1 MSRWAPDL
9 GAARVIGSGR
19 TVAMLR
25 RDATI
30 DWWCPSTFDD
40 PPLCWQL
47 LDPHGGVAT
56 FQLAALLTSRDAYR
70 PTGAVVA
77 PRTSLPQA
85 PGHQRQPR
93 WCGATPS
100 WPAPYT
106 YLTPPRSRRCL
117 AGCESGKCWPTALL
131 HAARPRHG
139 DIWGFL
145 TPP

>member
-56 FQLAALLTSRDAYR
+56 FQLAALLTSRDVSADR
-70 PTGAVVA
+70 CGGG
-77 PRTSLPQA
+77 PQDEPA
-85 PGHQRQPR
+85 PGAGP
-93 WCGATPS
+93 
-100 WPAPYT
+100 PAAAPLVWSHAELARALYV
-106 YLTPPRSRRCL
+106 LDAAPEPPLPGWMRI
-117 AGCESGKCWPTALL
+117 G
-131 HAARPRHG
+131 
-139 DIWGFL
+139 
-145 TPP
+145 